1 MSSTNGSDV
10 LVTLVPIYEYWLYVD
25 RHPDCLHRGVGPRH
39 TVACMTVTVAPKSLE
54 SLFAGLFDDASALLG
69 AQLQEVLAR
78 RAARLGTADAAYV
91 GSLLLP
97 PAMVRPALATKG
109 SLRITIVA
117 GLQDDI
123 PRFLDTAESV
133 SAHRRHELV
142 GLHIPYSPVWREA
155 LNLLVPVIVRLPSG
169 GSGSDALEEFVGSG
183 PMIRAGIRSSGP
195 HAAKVLE
202 LATFVHGC
210 ASRSIPFH
218 LAGGLGGCVSGEAGR
233 SGPGILN
240 MLLASKLALRERSVE
255 DLAAVLQQTDQD
267 LLLSHV
273 RAITEEKALE
283 IRRIFR
289 SVSYADVNTATADL
303 ATRSLIGAAPR

>member
-1 MSSTNGSDV
+1 MS
-10 LVTLVPIYEYWLYVD
+10 VT
-25 RHPDCLHRGVGPRH
+25 
-39 TVACMTVTVAPKSLE
+39 TAPKSLE

-69 AQLQEVLAR
+69 SSLQEVLET
-78 RAARLGTADAAYV
+78 RAARLGTPDAAYV

-123 PRFLDTAESV
+123 PQFLDIAESV

-142 GLHIPYSPVWREA
+142 GLHIPYSPIWREA

-169 GSGSDALEEFVGSG
+169 GAGLDALDEFIGSG

-195 HAAKVLE
+195 HAAKIDE
-202 LATFVHGC
+202 LAGFVHGC
-210 ASRSIPFH
+210 ASRSIAFQ
-218 LAGGLGGCVSGEAGR
+218 LAGGLGGCVSGAPGR

-240 MLLASKLALRERSVE
+240 MLLASKLALRDRSVE
-255 DLAAVLQQTDQD
+255 DLAAVLQQTDQER
-267 LLLSHV
+267 LLSHI
-273 RAITEEKALE
+273 RAITEDKALE

-289 SVSYADVNTATADL
+289 SVSYADVQTATADL
-303 ATRSLIGAAPR
+303 ATCSLISRAGG

>member
-1 MSSTNGSDV
+1 MN
-10 LVTLVPIYEYWLYVD
+10 
-25 RHPDCLHRGVGPRH
+25 
-39 TVACMTVTVAPKSLE
+39 VTVAPKSLE

-69 AQLQEVLAR
+69 ASLQEVLER
-78 RAARLGTADAAYV
+78 RAARLGTPDAAYV

-123 PRFLDTAESV
+123 PRFLDMAESV

-142 GLHIPYSPVWREA
+142 GLHIPHSLVWREA

-169 GSGSDALEEFVGSG
+169 GAGQDVLDEFVGSG

-195 HAAKVLE
+195 HAAKIDE

-210 ASRSIPFH
+210 AARSIPFQ
-218 LAGGLGGCVSGEAGR
+218 LAGGLGSCVTGEVGR
-233 SGPGILN
+233 IGPGMLN
-240 MLLASKLALRERSVE
+240 MLLASKLALRDRSIE
-255 DLAAVLQQTDQD
+255 DLAAVLQQTDRD
-267 LLLSHV
+267 LLLTHV
-273 RAITEEKALE
+273 RAITEDKALE

-289 SVSYADVNTATADL
+289 SVSYADVQTATADL
-303 ATRSLIGAAPR
+303 ARCSLIATADC